1 MSIVGALTMGIAGV
15 VPFAVS
21 AAVSAVAAVAAFSRR
36 KRVAAALAFASIP
49 LSHALW
55 TALNVAELAAPS
67 IEGKMFFDGLQ
78 WWPGIGVAVG
88 SLWFATSYAGQSPRR
103 VAWWLLLLIPMPALI
118 VEVAA
123 PRWVHPDAYLRYDLP
138 LVTLD
143 YRLCWVDWALTTY
156 GLLPIAAAS
165 ALLVRCVVREHAAQ
179 LRQMLFVFVGLVL
192 PPMAAMVALAFRVR
206 VLGQR
211 DPTPLVFGIADL
223 IVAYGLFRTRLFDL
237 APLARD
243 TLVAGLSDAIV
254 VCDGTGR
261 IVDANPALERHL
273 GIKPGDA
280 IGKSAAQT
288 FARWP
293 VLIDACTG
301 KCGRCELE
309 VVIPRD
315 GEVDVGGGSPRF
327 LDVEVTALRDRRGHN
342 LGRALVLRD
351 VTDHQ
356 RALRD
361 RARETEGAL
370 RDTQQRFHAI
380 IDHTFELIGLLDPQ
394 GHLLIAN
401 RTALDFAGLDDRSAH
416 ALSSRPIWETPWWS
430 QSDASPER
438 LRAAV
443 AAAAQGT
450 FVRFEAT
457 QLHRSGE
464 RRSIDFS
471 LKPVR
476 ATRGDGHDATG
487 ADRGGRADAE
497 TTLGPVVLLIAE
509 GRDVTEL
516 RRAERE
522 NAALEDRLHRA
533 RRLEAIG
540 RLAGG
545 VAHDFNNLITAIL
558 GSVEVIRQSRQ
569 YADEPDGALEVIEH
583 AAQSAA
589 RLTHRLLAFGRRQ
602 VHTPQIVDPAAYLAD
617 MRPLLARTLGD
628 NIVLTTSADPGIW
641 PVRIDVVQ
649 LEQVFLN
656 LAANA
661 RDAMPNGGRLTVAAE
676 NVVIKP
682 PDSGDGGAR
691 PAANMVT
698 ASFVQLRFTDT
709 GIGMTAAVLERIFE
723 PFYTTKDATK
733 GTGLGLA
740 AVYGIIR
747 QSGGYIEA
755 RSKPGKGSEL
765 RLLLPRA
772 DNEARDFMPSAA
784 AEP

>member
-1 MSIVGALTMGIAGV
+1 MGIVGV

-21 AAVSAVAAVAAFSRR
+21 AVVSAVAAVAAFSRR
-36 KRVAAALAFASIP
+36 KRDVAALAFASIP
-49 LSHALW
+49 LSHAIW
-55 TALNVAELAAPS
+55 TALNVGELLASS
-67 IEGKMFFDGLQ
+67 IDGKMVFDGLQ
-78 WWPGIGVAVG
+78 WTPGIGVAVG
-88 SLWFATSYAGQSPRR
+88 SLWFATTYAGQPPRR
-103 VAWWLLLLIPMPALI
+103 VSWWALLLIPTPALI
-118 VEVAA
+118 IQVVA
-123 PRWVHPDAYLRYDLP
+123 PRWVHPDAHLRYDLP
-138 LVTLD
+138 LITLD
-143 YRLCWVDWALTTY
+143 YQLSWLDWALTTY
-156 GLLPIAAAS
+156 GFLPIAAAS
-165 ALLVRCVVREHAAQ
+165 ALLVRRVVREHAAQ
-179 LRQMLFVFVGLVL
+179 LRQMLFVFVGLTL
-192 PPMAAMVALAFRVR
+192 PPVAAMVALAFRVR

-243 TLVAGLSDAIV
+243 TLVARLSDAIV
-254 VCDGTGR
+254 VCDGAGR
-261 IVDANPALERHL
+261 IVDANAALERHL
-273 GIKPGDA
+273 GIKPSDA
-280 IGKSAAQT
+280 IGKPAAEV

-293 VLIDACTG
+293 VLAAACTG
-301 KCGRCELE
+301 QHGRGELE
-309 VVIPRD
+309 VSAASGAEIEVSGD
-315 GEVDVGGGSPRF
+315 GSGHSPRF
-327 LDVEVTALRDRRGHN
+327 LDVEATALRDRRGRD
-342 LGRALVLRD
+342 LGLALVLRD
-351 VTDHQ
+351 VTDRQ

-370 RDTQQRFHAI
+370 RDAQQRFRAI
-380 IDHTFELIGLLDPQ
+380 IDHTFELIGLLDPE
-394 GHLLIAN
+394 GHLLTAN
-401 RTALDFAGLDDRSAH
+401 RTALEFAGLDDRAAQ
-416 ALSSRPIWETPWWS
+416 ALSARPIWETPWWV

-457 QLHRSGE
+457 QMHRSGE

-476 ATRGDGHDATG
+476 GNGHD
-487 ADRGGRADAE
+487 GGTAG
-497 TTLGPVVLLIAE
+497 LGPVVLLIAE

-516 RRAERE
+516 RRAERD
-522 NAALEDRLHRA
+522 NAALEERLHRA

-558 GSVEVIRQSRQ
+558 GSVEVIRQAQ
-569 YADEPDGALEVIEH
+569 PAAGDPEGALEVIEH

-602 VHTPQIVDPAAYLAD
+602 SHAPELVDPAAYLAD

-628 NIVLTTSADPGIW
+628 DVALTTRVDPGIW
-641 PVRIDVVQ
+641 PVRIDIVQ

-661 RDAMPNGGRLTVAAE
+661 RDAMPSGGCFTVAIE
-676 NVVIKP
+676 NVVIRGA
-682 PDSGDGGAR
+682 DSALAEGDVLA
-691 PAANMVT
+691 
-698 ASFVQLRFTDT
+698 ASFVQMRFTDT
-709 GIGMTAAVLERIFE
+709 GAGMSASVLERIFE
-723 PFYTTKDATK
+723 PFYTTKDVGK

-740 AVYGIIR
+740 AVYGIVR

-755 RSKPGKGSEL
+755 RSKPGQGTEL

-772 DNEARDFMPSAA
+772 EGDPLRFTTNAA
-784 AEP
+784 AAP

>member
-1 MSIVGALTMGIAGV
+1 MGIAGV
-15 VPFAVS
+15 IPFAVS
-21 AAVSAVAAVAAFSRR
+21 AAISAVAAVTAFSRR

-49 LSHALW
+49 LSHAVW
-55 TALNVAELAAPS
+55 TALNVGELLAPS

-88 SLWFATSYAGQSPRR
+88 SLWFATAYVGQQPRR
-103 VAWWLLLLIPMPALI
+103 AAWWVLLLIPMPALI
-118 VEVAA
+118 VQVVA
-123 PRWVHPDAYLRYDLP
+123 PRWVHPDAHLRYDLP

-143 YRLCWVDWALTTY
+143 YRLSWVDWALTTY
-156 GLLPIAAAS
+156 GFLPIAAAS
-165 ALLVRCVVREHAAQ
+165 ALLVRRVAREHVAQ
-179 LRQMLFVFVGLVL
+179 LRQMLFVFVGLAL
-192 PPMAAMVALAFRVR
+192 PPVAAMVALAFRVR

-211 DPTPLVFGIADL
+211 DPTPLVFGVADL

-237 APLARD
+237 APFARD
-243 TLVAGLSDAIV
+243 TLVAGLSDAII

-261 IVDANPALERHL
+261 IVDANPALERYL
-273 GIKPGDA
+273 GIKPVDV
-280 IGKSAAQT
+280 IGKSVAQT

-293 VLIDACTG
+293 VLADACAG
-301 KCGRCELE
+301 KHGRGELE
-309 VVIPRD
+309 VPAPHG
-315 GEVDVGGGSPRF
+315 GEVEVQDPATVGSARI
-327 LDVEVTALRDRRGHN
+327 LDVQVTALRDRRGHD

-351 VTDHQ
+351 VTDRQ
-356 RALRD
+356 RALRE

-370 RDTQQRFHAI
+370 RDAQQRFRAI

-394 GHLLIAN
+394 GHLLTAN
-401 RTALDFAGLDDRSAH
+401 RTALDFAGLDDRGAQ
-416 ALSSRPIWETPWWS
+416 ALSSRPIWETPWW
-430 QSDASPER
+430 QHSDASPER

-443 AAAAQGT
+443 EAAAQGR

-457 QLHRSGE
+457 QVHRSGE
-464 RRSIDFS
+464 PRSIDFS
-471 LKPVR
+471 LKPVHD
-476 ATRGDGHDATG
+476 TRGNGHDG
-487 ADRGGRADAE
+487 SSP
-497 TTLGPVVLLIAE
+497 GPVVLLIAE

-558 GSVEVIRQSRQ
+558 GSVEVIRTTHPEL
-569 YADEPDGALEVIEH
+569 DDPDGALEVIEH

-602 VHTPQIVDPAAYLAD
+602 IHTPKLVDPAAYLAD
-617 MRPLLARTLGD
+617 VRPLLARTLGD
-628 NIVLTTSADPGIW
+628 NVVLTTRADPGIW
-641 PVRIDVVQ
+641 PVRIDVAQ

-661 RDAMPNGGRLTVAAE
+661 RDAMPGGGRFTVAAE
-676 NVVIKP
+676 NVVVRP
-682 PDSGDGGAR
+682 PEEGNGGAHS
-691 PAANMVT
+691 AADMLA
-698 ASFVQLRFTDT
+698 ASYVQLRFTDT
-709 GIGMTAAVLERIFE
+709 GVGMTAAVLERIFE
-723 PFYTTKDATK
+723 PFYTTKDAGK

-740 AVYGIIR
+740 AVYGIVR

-755 RSKPGKGSEL
+755 RSKPGQGSEL

-772 DNEARDFMPSAA
+772 EDDTRDFKPSEAA
-784 AEP
+784 GP

>member
-1 MSIVGALTMGIAGV
+1 MGIAGV
-15 VPFAVS
+15 VPFAISAMVS
-21 AAVSAVAAVAAFSRR
+21 GVAAVAAFSRR
-36 KRVAAALAFASIP
+36 KRDPAALAFASIP
-49 LSHALW
+49 LSHAIW
-55 TALNVAELAAPS
+55 TALNVGELLVTS
-67 IEGKMFFDGLQ
+67 IDSKMFFDGLQ
-78 WWPGIGVAVG
+78 WTPGIGVAVG
-88 SLWFATSYAGQSPRR
+88 SLWFATTYAGQPPRR
-103 VAWWLLLLIPMPALI
+103 VAWWVLLLVPAPALI
-118 VEVAA
+118 IQVVA
-123 PRWVHPDAYLRYDLP
+123 PRWVHPDAHLRYDLP
-138 LVTLD
+138 LITLD
-143 YRLCWVDWALTTY
+143 YQLSWLDWALTTY
-156 GLLPIAAAS
+156 GFLPIAAAS
-165 ALLVRCVVREHAAQ
+165 ALLVRRVVREHTAQ
-179 LRQMLFVFVGLVL
+179 LRQILFVFVGLAL
-192 PPMAAMVALAFRVR
+192 PPVAAMVALAFRVR

-243 TLVAGLSDAIV
+243 TLVAGLSDAII
-254 VCDGTGR
+254 VCDGAGR

-273 GIKPGDA
+273 GINPSDA
-280 IGKSAAQT
+280 IGKPVAQV

-293 VLIDACTG
+293 VLAEACAG
-301 KCGRCELE
+301 KHDRCELE
-309 VVIPRD
+309 LPASS
-315 GEVDVGGGSPRF
+315 GTEVEVAGQGSDHSPRF
-327 LDVEVTALRDRRGHN
+327 LDVEMTALRDRHGRD

-351 VTDHQ
+351 VTERQ

-370 RDTQQRFHAI
+370 RDAQQRFRAI
-380 IDHTFELIGLLDPQ
+380 IDHTFELIGLLDPE
-394 GHLLIAN
+394 GHLLTAN
-401 RTALDFAGLDDRSAH
+401 RTALEFAGLDDRAAQ
-416 ALSSRPIWETPWWS
+416 ALSSRPIWETPWWA

-457 QLHRSGE
+457 QVHCSGE

-476 ATRGDGHDATG
+476 ESRGNGSDAQG
-487 ADRGGRADAE
+487 IA
-497 TTLGPVVLLIAE
+497 PVVLLIAE

-522 NAALEDRLHRA
+522 NVALEERLHRA

-558 GSVEVIRQSRQ
+558 GSVEVIRQTQ
-569 YADEPDGALEVIEH
+569 PAAGEPDGALEVIEH

-589 RLTHRLLAFGRRQ
+589 QLTHRLLAFGRRQ
-602 VHTPQIVDPAAYLAD
+602 SHAPQLIDPAAYLAD

-628 NIVLTTSADPGIW
+628 HVALTTRADPGIW
-641 PVRIDVVQ
+641 PVRIDIVQ

-661 RDAMPNGGRLTVAAE
+661 RDAMPGGGRFTVVIE

-682 PDSGDGGAR
+682 PDKGDDGGS
-691 PAANMVT
+691 PAEDDVLA
-698 ASFVQLRFTDT
+698 ASFVQMRFADT
-709 GIGMTAAVLERIFE
+709 GAGMSAAVLERIFE
-723 PFYTTKDATK
+723 PFYTTKDVGK

-740 AVYGIIR
+740 AVYGIVR

-755 RSKPGKGSEL
+755 RSKPGQGTEL

-772 DNEARDFMPSAA
+772 DGEPLRFTTNAA
-784 AEP
+784 AAP

>member
-1 MSIVGALTMGIAGV
+1 MGNPGV
-15 VPFAVS
+15 IPFAIS
-21 AAVSAVAAVAAFSRR
+21 AGVSAVAAVTAFSRR

-49 LSHALW
+49 LSHAIW
-55 TALNVAELAAPS
+55 TALNVGELLAPT
-67 IEGKMFFDGLQ
+67 IEGKMFFDGFQ

-88 SLWFATSYAGQSPRR
+88 SLWFATAYAGQPPRR
-103 VAWWLLLLIPMPALI
+103 AAWWVLLLIPMPAL
-118 VEVAA
+118 VVQVVA

-143 YRLCWVDWALTTY
+143 YRLSWVDWALTTY
-156 GLLPIAAAS
+156 GFLPIAAAS
-165 ALLVRCVVREHAAQ
+165 ALLVRRVAREHVAQ
-179 LRQMLFVFVGLVL
+179 LRQMLFVFVGLTL

-211 DPTPLVFGIADL
+211 DPTPLVFGVADL

-243 TLVAGLSDAIV
+243 TLVAGLSDAII

-273 GIKPGDA
+273 GIKPADA
-280 IGKSAAQT
+280 IGKSVAQT

-293 VLIDACTG
+293 VLAEACAG
-301 KCGRCELE
+301 QHGRCELE
-309 VVIPRD
+309 VPASHGAEIEAGNDSQRQ
-315 GEVDVGGGSPRF
+315 
-327 LDVEVTALRDRRGHN
+327 LDVEVTALRDRRGHD
-342 LGRALVLRD
+342 LGRAMVLRD
-351 VTDHQ
+351 VTDRQ
-356 RALRD
+356 RALRE

-370 RDTQQRFHAI
+370 RDAQQRFRAI

-394 GHLLIAN
+394 GHLLTAN
-401 RTALDFAGLDDRSAH
+401 RTALDFAGLDDRGAQ
-416 ALSSRPIWETPWWS
+416 ALSSRPIWETPWWV

-443 AAAAQGT
+443 TAAAQGR

-457 QLHRSGE
+457 QVHHSGE

-471 LKPVR
+471 LKPVHD
-476 ATRGDGHDATG
+476 TRGNGHDGTSV
-487 ADRGGRADAE
+487 
-497 TTLGPVVLLIAE
+497 GPVVLLIAE

-516 RRAERE
+516 RRAESE
-522 NAALEDRLHRA
+522 NMALEERLHRA

-558 GSVEVIRQSRQ
+558 GSVEVIRQAQ
-569 YADEPDGALEVIEH
+569 PELDDPDGALQVIEH

-602 VHTPQIVDPAAYLAD
+602 VHTPQLVDLAAYLTD
-617 MRPLLARTLGD
+617 VRPLLARTLGD
-628 NIVLTTSADPGIW
+628 NVGFTMRADPGIW
-641 PVRIDVVQ
+641 PVRIDVAQ
-649 LEQVFLN
+649 LEQIFLN

-661 RDAMPNGGRLTVAAE
+661 RDAMPNGGSFTVAAE

-682 PDSGDGGAR
+682 PENGDGGAH
-691 PAANMVT
+691 AAADARAV
-698 ASFVQLRFTDT
+698 SFVRLRFTDT

-723 PFYTTKDATK
+723 PFYTTKDAGK

-740 AVYGIIR
+740 AVYGIVR

-755 RSKPGKGSEL
+755 RSKPGQGSEL

-772 DNEARDFMPSAA
+772 EDDARDFKPSAA
-784 AEP
+784 AGP

>member
-1 MSIVGALTMGIAGV
+1 MGTVGV

-21 AAVSAVAAVAAFSRR
+21 AVVSAVAAITAFSRR
-36 KRVAAALAFASIP
+36 TRVAAALAFASIP

-55 TALNVAELAAPS
+55 TALNVAELVAPS
-67 IEGKMFFDGLQ
+67 IESKMVFDGLQ

-88 SLWFATSYAGQSPRR
+88 SLWFATAYAGEPPRR
-103 VAWWLLLLIPMPALI
+103 VSWWLLLLIPMPALI
-118 VEVAA
+118 VEVVA
-123 PRWVHPDAYLRYDLP
+123 PRWVHPDAHLRYDLP

-143 YRLCWVDWALTTY
+143 YRLSWLDWALTTY
-156 GLLPIAAAS
+156 GFLPIAAAS
-165 ALLVRCVVREHAAQ
+165 ALLVRRVVREHAAQ

-192 PPMAAMVALAFRVR
+192 PPMAAMVALSFRVR

-211 DPTPLVFGIADL
+211 DPTPLVFGVADL

-243 TLVAGLSDAIV
+243 TLVAGLPDAIV
-254 VCDGTGR
+254 VCDGMGR

-280 IGKSAAQT
+280 IGKSVVKI

-293 VLIDACTG
+293 ILVDACAG

-309 VVIPRD
+309 VD
-315 GEVDVGGGSPRF
+315 GPAEVQSGKHQGGSRV
-327 LDVEVTALRDRRGHN
+327 LDVEVTGLHDRRGHH

-351 VTDHQ
+351 VTDRQ
-356 RALRD
+356 RALRA

-370 RDTQQRFHAI
+370 RDIRQQFRAI

-394 GHLLIAN
+394 GRLLIAN
-401 RTALDFAGLDDRSAH
+401 RTALDFAGLDDH
-416 ALSSRPIWETPWWS
+416 AAQALGGRPIWDTPWWT

-443 AAAAQGT
+443 EAAAQGR

-457 QLHRSGE
+457 QLHSSGE

-476 ATRGDGHDATG
+476 EGCPGS
-487 ADRGGRADAE
+487 
-497 TTLGPVVLLIAE
+497 VVLLIAE

-545 VAHDFNNLITAIL
+545 IAHDFNNLITAIL
-558 GSVEVIRQSRQ
+558 GSVEVIRQTLPN
-569 YADEPDGALEVIEH
+569 ANDPDGALEVIEH

-589 RLTHRLLAFGRRQ
+589 QLTHRLLAFGRRQ
-602 VHTPQIVDPAAYLAD
+602 IHRPELVDLPAYMAD
-617 MRPLLARTLGD
+617 VRPLLARILGD
-628 NIVLTTSADPGIW
+628 KVVLTTTADPGIW
-641 PVRIDVVQ
+641 PVEIDVAQ

-661 RDAMPNGGRLTVAAE
+661 RDAMSNGGCFTVAAE
-676 NVVIKP
+676 NVVAKP
-682 PDSGDGGAR
+682 PDAGDGDAS
-691 PAANMVT
+691 AAADMAA
-698 ASFVQLRFTDT
+698 ASYVQLRFADT
-709 GIGMTAAVLERIFE
+709 GSGMSPAVLERIFE
-723 PFYTTKDATK
+723 PFYTTKDAGK

-740 AVYGIIR
+740 AVYGIVR

-755 RSKPGKGSEL
+755 RSKLGQGSEL

-772 DNEARDFMPSAA
+772 GEARDFTPSAE

>member
-1 MSIVGALTMGIAGV
+1 MGIAGV
-15 VPFAVS
+15 VPFALS

-36 KRVAAALAFASIP
+36 KRDAAALAFASIP
-49 LSHALW
+49 LSHAIW
-55 TALNVAELAAPS
+55 TALNVGELLAPS
-67 IEGKMFFDGLQ
+67 IDGKIFFDSLQ
-78 WWPGIGVAVG
+78 WTPGIGVAVG
-88 SLWFATSYAGQSPRR
+88 SLWFATTYVGQPSRR
-103 VAWWLLLLIPMPALI
+103 VAWWLLLLIPTPALI
-118 VEVAA
+118 VQVVA
-123 PRWVHPDAYLRYDLP
+123 PRWVHPDAHLRYDLP
-138 LVTLD
+138 LITLD
-143 YRLCWVDWALTTY
+143 YQLSWLDWALTTY
-156 GLLPIAAAS
+156 GFLPIAAAS
-165 ALLVRCVVREHAAQ
+165 VLLVRRVVREHTAQ
-179 LRQMLFVFVGLVL
+179 LRQILFVFVGLTL

-211 DPTPLVFGIADL
+211 DPTPLVFGVADL

-243 TLVAGLSDAIV
+243 TLVAGLSDAII
-254 VCDGTGR
+254 VCDGAGR

-273 GIKPGDA
+273 GIKPSDA
-280 IGKSAAQT
+280 IGKPVAQV

-293 VLIDACTG
+293 VLAEACAG
-301 KCGRCELE
+301 KRGRCELE
-309 VVIPRD
+309 LPLSHGAEI
-315 GEVDVGGGSPRF
+315 EVASHGDHSPRF
-327 LDVEVTALRDRRGHN
+327 LDVEMTALRDRRGRD

-351 VTDHQ
+351 VTDRQ

-361 RARETEGAL
+361 HARETEGAL
-370 RDTQQRFHAI
+370 RDAQQRFRAI
-380 IDHTFELIGLLDPQ
+380 IDHTFELIGLLDPE
-394 GHLLIAN
+394 GHLLTAN
-401 RTALDFAGLDDRSAH
+401 RTALEFAGLDDRAAQ
-416 ALSSRPIWETPWWS
+416 ALSSRPIWETPWWV

-457 QLHRSGE
+457 QVHRSGE

-476 ATRGDGHDATG
+476 GGHDDGRGNGHDAPG
-487 ADRGGRADAE
+487 LA
-497 TTLGPVVLLIAE
+497 PVVLLIAE

-522 NAALEDRLHRA
+522 NAALEERLHRA

-558 GSVEVIRQSRQ
+558 GSVEVIRQTRP
-569 YADEPDGALEVIEH
+569 AAGDPEGALEVIEH

-589 RLTHRLLAFGRRQ
+589 QLTHRLLAFGRRQ
-602 VHTPQIVDPAAYLAD
+602 SHTPQVVDPAAYLAD

-628 NIVLTTSADPGIW
+628 AVVLTTRADPGIW

-656 LAANA
+656 VAANA
-661 RDAMPNGGRLTVAAE
+661 RDAMPGGGRFTVAIQ

-682 PDSGDGGAR
+682 PEQGEGGGSRAEDDAR
-691 PAANMVT
+691 A
-698 ASFVQLRFTDT
+698 ASFVQMRFADT
-709 GIGMTAAVLERIFE
+709 GAGMSAAVLERIFE
-723 PFYTTKDATK
+723 PFYTTKDVGK

-755 RSKPGKGSEL
+755 RSKPGQGTEL

-772 DNEARDFMPSAA
+772 DGDPLRLTTNAATAR
-784 AEP
+784 

>member
-1 MSIVGALTMGIAGV
+1 MGIVGV
-15 VPFAVS
+15 VPFAIS

-36 KRVAAALAFASIP
+36 DRDAAALAFASIP
-49 LSHALW
+49 LSHAIW
-55 TALNVAELAAPS
+55 TALNVGELLAPS
-67 IEGKMFFDGLQ
+67 IDGKMLFDGLH
-78 WWPGIGVAVG
+78 WTPGIGVAVG
-88 SLWFATSYAGQSPRR
+88 SLWFATTYAGPPPRR
-103 VAWWLLLLIPMPALI
+103 VAWWALLLIPTPVL
-118 VEVAA
+118 VLQVVA
-123 PRWVHPDAYLRYDLP
+123 PRWVHPDAHLRYDLP
-138 LVTLD
+138 LITLD
-143 YRLCWVDWALTTY
+143 YQLSWLDWALTTY
-156 GLLPIAAAS
+156 GFLPIAAAS
-165 ALLVRCVVREHAAQ
+165 ALLVRRVVREHTAQ
-179 LRQMLFVFVGLVL
+179 LRQMLFVFVGLAL
-192 PPMAAMVALAFRVR
+192 PPMAAMVALSFRVR

-211 DPTPLVFGIADL
+211 DPTPLVFGTADL

-243 TLVAGLSDAIV
+243 TLVARLSDAIV

-273 GIKPGDA
+273 GIKPSDA
-280 IGKSAAQT
+280 IGKPAAQV
-288 FARWP
+288 FAHWP
-293 VLIDACTG
+293 VLSKACSG
-301 KCGRCELE
+301 KQGRWELE
-309 VVIPRD
+309 LPASH
-315 GEVDVGGGSPRF
+315 GAEMEVSGYGDDHTSRF
-327 LDVEVTALRDRRGHN
+327 LDIEVTALRDRRGRD
-342 LGRALVLRD
+342 LGHALVLRD
-351 VTDHQ
+351 VTDRQ
-356 RALRD
+356 RALRQ

-370 RDTQQRFHAI
+370 RDAQQRFRAI

-394 GHLLIAN
+394 GHLLTAN
-401 RTALDFAGLDDRSAH
+401 RTALEFAGLDDRA
-416 ALSSRPIWETPWWS
+416 AQELSSRPIWETPWWV

-443 AAAAQGT
+443 ASAAQGT

-457 QLHRSGE
+457 QVHRSGE

-476 ATRGDGHDATG
+476 ESRGNGNGNGNDATAG
-487 ADRGGRADAE
+487 LA
-497 TTLGPVVLLIAE
+497 PVVLLIAE

-522 NAALEDRLHRA
+522 NAALEERLHRA

-558 GSVEVIRQSRQ
+558 GSVEVIRQSQ
-569 YADEPDGALEVIEH
+569 PAGGDPEGALEVIEH

-589 RLTHRLLAFGRRQ
+589 QLTHRLLAFGRRQ
-602 VHTPQIVDPAAYLAD
+602 SHAPQLVDPAAYLAD

-628 NIVLTTSADPGIW
+628 QVVLTTRADPGIW
-641 PVRIDVVQ
+641 SVRIDVVQ

-661 RDAMPNGGRLTVAAE
+661 RDAMPNGGRFTVAIE
-676 NVVIKP
+676 NVVIRP
-682 PDSGDGGAR
+682 PDKGDGRSLSEDDVLA
-691 PAANMVT
+691 
-698 ASFVQLRFTDT
+698 ASFVQMRFTDT
-709 GIGMTAAVLERIFE
+709 GAGMSAAVLERIFE
-723 PFYTTKDATK
+723 PFYTTKDVGK

-740 AVYGIIR
+740 AVYGIVR

-755 RSKPGKGSEL
+755 RSKPGQGTEL

-772 DNEARDFMPSAA
+772 EGEQVQFTTNAA
-784 AEP
+784 AAP